1 MLRLYRQIPNA
12 GPKIAMNRSKAI
24 GFETDFAEDD
34 GVAVGDGATDDVAT
48 GRGAVSHTD
57 M

>member
-1 MLRLYRQIPNA
+1 
-12 GPKIAMNRSKAI
+12 MNRSKAT

-48 GRGAVSHTD
+48 TGRRAEAHID